1 MYYTFLPIL
10 MQKNLSLQY
19 SNLAVPIK
27 SKGRLYPE
35 PLSSLRTAYQ
45 RDRDRVI
52 HSTAFRRL
60 KHKTQVFVNT
70 SGDHF
75 RTRITHSLEV
85 AQIARTLAKHFN
97 LNEDLCE
104 TLSLSHDLGHT
115 PFGHAGEESL
125 NECMDLYGGFDH
137 NIQTLRIVNILECK
151 YYNFQGLNLSIETI
165 DGLVKHNGPVSDFG
179 SLDKILGKN
188 FFKNK
193 INYMRGPTL
202 EAQLASIS
210 DDIAYNT
217 HDLED
222 GLRANLFKLKE
233 LKNIPILSEIIN
245 KHKKFVKKK
254 GTDLVLRQIIRD
266 TVNEMVNDII
276 INTKINLKKEK
287 IKTINDIY
295 NSKKLL
301 AHFSKEMN
309 LFDTSIKL
317 FLRKKMYFSK
327 SVLKKTNMG
336 KKIIKSLF
344 VKIKK
349 NPSKFIKKSIYD
361 KNNVER
367 NICDFIAGMTDRY
380 AIKLYNSL
388 K

>member
-1 MYYTFLPIL
+1 
-10 MQKNLSLQY
+10 MQQY
-19 SNLAVPIK
+19 SKLATPIK
-27 SKGRLYPE
+27 SRGRIYYE
-35 PLSSLRTAYQ
+35 QSSALRTPYQ

-70 SGDHF
+70 TGDHF

-115 PFGHAGEESL
+115 PFGHAGENIL

-137 NIQTLRIVNILECK
+137 NIQTLRIITVLENK
-151 YYNFQGLNLSIETI
+151 YYNFKGLNLTLETI
-165 DGLVKHNGPVSDFG
+165 DGLVKHNGPIMNSKKME
-179 SLDKILGKN
+179 KILGKN

-193 INYMRGPTL
+193 INYFSNASL

-210 DDIAYNT
+210 DDIAYNS

-222 GLRANLFKLKE
+222 GLRANLYTLE
-233 LKNIPILSEIIN
+233 DLNNIPILSKIIN
-245 KHKKFVKKK
+245 KHKKFIKKK
-254 GTDLVLRQIIRD
+254 GTELVIRQIIRD
-266 TVNEMVNDII
+266 IVNEMVNDII
-276 INTKINLKKEK
+276 VNTKKKIKEEN
-287 IKTINDIY
+287 IKTIKDVYSNKNLIV
-295 NSKKLL
+295 N
-301 AHFSKEMN
+301 FSKEMN
-309 LFDTSIKL
+309 LFDLSIKS
-317 FLRKKMYFSK
+317 FLKERMYLSNN
-327 SVLKKTNMG
+327 VLKKTNMG
-336 KKIIKSLF
+336 KKIIKFLF
-344 VKIKK
+344 LEIKK
-349 NPSKFIKKSIYD
+349 KPSKYIKKSIYQ
-361 KNNVER
+361 KNNFER

-380 AIKLYNSL
+380 AINLYESL